1 MKKFLL
7 CLLVLSSAVLLAQQ
21 PPQVPAPHIPTEQ
34 EKNRA
39 RQAAIDEQAEQTRAR
54 VAEEQKVL
62 PPAPVSIENND
73 LDLGFIYMME
83 QRDFQFVLTNTSDE
97 PLVYKD
103 IVINCS
109 CTTSRVS
116 GHGTIPPKGQL
127 VIPLHFNAQKVTDFG
142 DFIRDVIVFFDKYA
156 AAVMYFRGNHT
167 MDVKLTVMRPGD
179 SRPHLVTSVPIGF
192 VPDIYM
198 KWFETINITAEF
210 PKGTELEI
218 GTPTLTNKQ
227 FTAEVK
233 KVQTNHYQ
241 VVVRPVLP
249 MEYGPIRGSLRIP
262 LVKPSNQG
270 YIMLPLNGTVGTL
283 ISCNTDYVYIDP
295 KTEHGVVTKILAL
308 TRFPYENRE
317 ALIARAM
324 GNPNPYMRFVEIL
337 EPKDMKTKEAPGV
350 KFTYT
355 QGKGGV
361 YVHCAIDTDKMTEE
375 GVDVVFEAVGSAP
388 CTVKFARMTE
398 ELRKTIEEQEKIRQ
412 EMEKEE
418 QEEEEQNPGVI
429 VE

>member
-1 MKKFLL
+1 MKRFFLS
-7 CLLVLSSAVLLAQQ
+7 LLVMSCAMLLAQQ
-21 PPQVPAPHIPTEQ
+21 SLPTTAPHVPTEQ
-34 EKNRA
+34 EKNMA

-54 VAEEQKVL
+54 AAEEQKTM
-62 PPAPVSIENND
+62 PAPPVSIENND

-103 IVINCS
+103 IAINCS
-109 CTTSRVS
+109 CTTSKVS
-116 GHGTIPPKGQL
+116 GHGTIPPKGKL

-167 MDVKLTVMRPGD
+167 MDIKLSVMRPGD
-179 SRPHLVTSVPIGF
+179 TRPHLVTSVPIGF

-210 PKGTELEI
+210 TDGKELEL
-218 GTPTLTNKQ
+218 GTPFLTNKK

-233 KVQTNHYQ
+233 KISPLHYQ
-241 VVVRPVLP
+241 VIVRPILP
-249 MEYGPIRGSLRIP
+249 MDYGPISGTLRIP
-262 LVKPSNQG
+262 LVKPTNQG

-283 ISCNTDYVYIDP
+283 ISCNTDFVYVDP
-295 KTEHGVVTKILAL
+295 LTEHGVVTKILTL
-308 TRFPYENRE
+308 TRYPYENRD

-337 EPKDMKTKEAPGV
+337 EPKQMLTKEAPGV

-361 YVHCAIDTDKMTEE
+361 YVHCEIDTDKMTEE
-375 GVDVVFEAVGSAP
+375 GVDVVFEAMGSAP

-398 ELRKTIEEQEKIRQ
+398 ELRKNIEEQNRIRA

-418 QEEEEQNPGVI
+418 LEEEQKNPGVI
-429 VE
+429 IE